1 MIGSYTKILAL
12 GHRMLNELLLD
23 PVTVEEKIDGS
34 QMAVQLVDGELRFR
48 SRSQELIPDAPQK
61 MFIPG
66 ISALKEIAHLF
77 TPGWIYRG
85 EYLSKPHHNAL
96 AYERAPARHFII
108 FDIDRGT
115 QDFMTHAEKS
125 AEAARLGLEVVP
137 LIYEGMVSS
146 KDAIIGFM
154 DHVSCLGGQKIE
166 GVVVKNYKRAG
177 ADGKILMGK
186 FVSEAF
192 KEVHNREW
200 KKSNPSGKD
209 ILGRLGDDY
218 RTPARW
224 NKAIQHLSERGQ
236 LTNSPKDIGPL
247 LKEIQSDVM
256 AECKEEIGEK
266 LFTWARPHVTRAII
280 SGFPEWYKERL
291 LEKQFEN
298 GDADG

>member
-1 MIGSYTKILAL
+1 
-12 GHRMLNELLLD
+12 MLNELLLD

-34 QMAVQLVDGELRFR
+34 QMAVQLTDGELRFR
-48 SRSQELIPDAPQK
+48 SRSQELVTDAPQK
-61 MFIPG
+61 MFVPG
-66 ISALKEIAHLF
+66 INALKEIAHLF

-96 AYERAPARHFII
+96 AYERTPARHFII

-146 KDAIIGFM
+146 RDAIIGFM
-154 DHVSCLGGQKIE
+154 DRVSCLGGQKIE
-166 GVVVKNYKRAG
+166 GVVVKNYKRVA

-266 LFTWARPHVTRAII
+266 LFTWAKPHVTRAII

-298 GDADG
+298 GDTDG